1 MSHPVDRAERGARQ
15 PGDGRIRLKLAA
27 LAAVLLT
34 LWAYAAFLTG
44 RDAAEL
50 VRVRVLAETL
60 GQPTDLLILN
70 LQAERRLTAEALAG
84 AGRARADLAGA
95 RDRTDRAAAPVHAF
109 TEGHDLRLLTAGAV
123 RGRAGELAHR
133 MAGLAA
139 FRSEVDAGRLDRVG
153 AVAGYDQLI
162 DAAFAVYGPEWG
174 GREGALA
181 DETRAV
187 IALARARELLA
198 REDTLLTAA
207 LTGGRLSADE
217 RHHLAELVATQRY
230 ARTTAAAQLPATGRN
245 QHRRLVEGPRFAGLL
260 ALEDRL
266 LRTADA
272 GATTG
277 ISAQS
282 WRAAVDPA
290 LSGLRE
296 LVIAT
301 ARSSAERAAPGA
313 ALVVARTGAVVGL
326 GLVAMLVVLVGWPG
340 TVRRLITALDDRP
353 GGLRLADAPTIQLPP
368 VAAGHPDA
376 HPTGQYDVPGPGAA
390 NRRAPGPE
398 AATRELFLR
407 LTQRNQ
413 ALLRD
418 QLDLLDTME
427 RRERAAEETADLFR
441 LDHLATRI
449 RRNVEKVVTLA
460 GATPA
465 RRWRRPVPLL
475 DVVRGAVAEV
485 PDYHRV
491 LVAPHWPWSLAG
503 AAVTDVVHL
512 LAELIENGLACSPE
526 HATVRVA
533 GEPGR
538 QGCSVVIVDDGP
550 GLTAAGLADANE
562 LLAQPP
568 PDGPPTGRAGLYV
581 AALLAARCGA
591 RVSLR
596 PGPRGGTA
604 AVVLLPVGLVTGA
617 GPEDGRLAGQGH
629 RVPGGLPYPRTSPE
643 GADGGG
649 LPTRVRRPGV
659 SRPAPGA
666 TSPDTAGLPF
676 GERSERTR

>member
-1 MSHPVDRAERGARQ
+1 MSQPAPADR
-15 PGDGRIRLKLAA
+15 RIRLKLAT
-27 LAAVLLT
+27 LATVLLT

-44 RDAAEL
+44 RDAADL
-50 VRVRVLAETL
+50 VRVRALADTL

-70 LQAERRLTAEALAG
+70 LQAERRLTAEALAV
-84 AGRARADLAGA
+84 AGRARTELAAA
-95 RDRTDRAAAPVHAF
+95 RDRTDRAADPVRAF
-109 TEGHDLRLLTAGAV
+109 PEGRDLRLLTAGAV
-123 RGRAGELAHR
+123 RDRAGELVR
-133 MAGLAA
+133 RLTGLATLRA
-139 FRSEVDAGRLDRVG
+139 AVDDRRLDRAG

-174 GREGALA
+174 GRETTLA
-181 DETRAV
+181 GETSAV

-207 LTGGRLSADE
+207 LIGGRISADD
-217 RHHLAELVATQRY
+217 RHRLAELVANQRY
-230 ARTTAAAQLPATGRN
+230 ARTTAAAQLPAAGQD
-245 QHRRLVEGPRFAGLL
+245 QHRRLVEGPRFAGLRE
-260 ALEDRL
+260 LEDRL
-266 LRTADA
+266 LGTAGA
-272 GATTG
+272 ATTG

-296 LVIAT
+296 LVITT
-301 ARSSAERAAPGA
+301 ARTSVERAAPGA

-326 GLVAMLVVLVGWPG
+326 GLVAVLVVLFGWSG
-340 TVRRLITALDDRP
+340 TVRRLAGGSDRP
-353 GGLRLADAPTIQLPP
+353 ASLPFTQAPTIRMRPVEAGPAGAPPAGPGDLPGSD
-368 VAAGHPDA
+368 AAG
-376 HPTGQYDVPGPGAA
+376 
-390 NRRAPGPE
+390 RRDPASE

-413 ALLRD
+413 ALLHD
-418 QLDLLDTME
+418 QLNLLDAME
-427 RRERAAEETADLFR
+427 RRDRAAEETADLFR

-449 RRNVEKVVTLA
+449 RRNVEKLVTLA

-503 AAVTDVVHL
+503 TAVTDVVHL
-512 LAELIENGLACSPE
+512 LAELIENGLTCSPE
-526 HATVRVA
+526 HTSVRVA
-533 GEPGR
+533 GEPGPP
-538 QGCSVVIVDDGP
+538 GCSVVIADDGP
-550 GLTAAGLADANE
+550 GLTAAALAEAND
-562 LLAQPP
+562 LLAHPP
-568 PDGPPTGRAGLYV
+568 PDGPPAGRAGLYV

-604 AVVLLPVGLVTGA
+604 AVVLLPVGLVTGT
-617 GPEDGRLAGQGH
+617 GPEDGTLAGTRP
-629 RVPGGLPYPRTSPE
+629 RVSAGVPHPRTSAE
-643 GADGGG
+643 GVHGGG

-659 SRPAPGA
+659 GRPAPG
-666 TSPDTAGLPF
+666 TTGPDTAGIPL